1 MQTGLEVLMIIFVIF
16 VIISAIIITC
26 IVLLYI
32 ICCIYYLL
40 KGIIKQI
47 AESIYW
53 LYHDLKV
60 KYYKRKFKKK
70 NKRGKEIFKDLA
82 HNKISVEIEID
93 NSKLEQHRKEI
104 ITNIQLYLQREGYIT
119 NKPINIQDMG
129 EKTKTLY
136 CKSILKEYNKNV
148 KEI

>member
-1 MQTGLEVLMIIFVIF
+1 MQTGLEVLMIISVIF

-53 LYHDLKV
+53 LYHDIKV
-60 KYYKRKFKKK
+60 KYYKRKFKKNHKK
-70 NKRGKEIFKDLA
+70 NK
-82 HNKISVEIEID
+82 
-93 NSKLEQHRKEI
+93 
-104 ITNIQLYLQREGYIT
+104 
-119 NKPINIQDMG
+119 
-129 EKTKTLY
+129 
-136 CKSILKEYNKNV
+136 
-148 KEI
+148 

>member
-1 MQTGLEVLMIIFVIF
+1 MQTGLEVLMI
-16 VIISAIIITC
+16 C
-26 IVLLYI
+26 IALLYI
-32 ICCIYYLL
+32 IPCIYCLL

-53 LYHDLKV
+53 LYHDIKV

-70 NKRGKEIFKDLA
+70 NKRGKEIFKDLE

-104 ITNIQLYLQREGYIT
+104 ITNIQLYLQREGYVV
-119 NKPINIQDMG
+119 NKPASIQDTG
-129 EKTKTLY
+129 EKTKTVCY
-136 CKSILKEYNKNV
+136 KYPLKECDKNV
-148 KEI
+148 KEV

>member
-1 MQTGLEVLMIIFVIF
+1 MQTGLEVLMI
-16 VIISAIIITC
+16 C

-47 AESIYW
+47 GESIYW

-70 NKRGKEIFKDLA
+70 NKRDKEIFKYLA
-82 HNKISVEIEID
+82 PNKISVEIEID
-93 NSKLEQHRKEI
+93 NSKSEQHRKEI
-104 ITNIQLYLQREGYIT
+104 ITNIQLYLQREGYVV
-119 NKPINIQDMG
+119 NKPASIQDMG